1 MFHFPRFPFAS
12 YEFTGRILRHYPQW
26 VSPFGHLR
34 VNGCLPP
41 DRSLSQATTSFFGM
55 FCRAIHQYTLNALH
69 SLIAGNVSV
78 AIWTIFDLRLR
89 KLFRRTKKYVSKAL
103 LVAHRNYRQISTS
116 MHYHHQQC
124 FSLCISSVVKVRR

>member
-69 SLIAGNVSV
+69 SLIADYSAVSNRSS
-78 AIWTIFDLRLR
+78 AMF
-89 KLFRRTKKYVSKAL
+89 
-103 LVAHRNYRQISTS
+103 
-116 MHYHHQQC
+116 
-124 FSLCISSVVKVRR
+124 FSLHFFGCESSEVSPEVSFNPLLQIGIFRAIERARNGIAAE